1 MNFTTHTSENKHIDF
16 YLNDFESFIKKHFMF
31 DKEIESIT
39 EQAIIDWEFYIESR
53 SWGVKNIGAFATQIK
68 SLIIHVEYYE
78 SKDDETIYER
88 EFDLTHMITDFELN
102 SDSDNAKDFYEP
114 REITIEFADK
124 KINVDF

>member
-16 YLNDFESFIKKHFMF
+16 YLNEFESYIKKYFQF
-31 DKEIESIT
+31 DNEIDSIKEYAT
-39 EQAIIDWEFYIESR
+39 IDWEFYFEAR

-102 SDSDNAKDFYEP
+102 SDSENANDFYEP
-114 REITIEFADK
+114 RVITIDFDDK
-124 KINVDF
+124 TINVEF